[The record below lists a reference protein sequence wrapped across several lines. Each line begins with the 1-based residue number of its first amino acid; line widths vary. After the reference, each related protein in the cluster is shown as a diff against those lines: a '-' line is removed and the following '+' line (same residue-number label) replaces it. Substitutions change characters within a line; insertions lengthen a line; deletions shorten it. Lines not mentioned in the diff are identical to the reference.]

1 MLKNLFTRIGN
12 AKTTVMG
19 IATMLGS
26 ILTSLNVIAQGAF
39 DQGLAATGTLY
50 DAVVALGLAISGV
63 ILLFSKDDGV
73 AV

>member
-1 MLKNLFTRIGN
+1 MLKNFFTRLAN

-39 DQGLAATGTLY
+39 TEGLAATGTLY
-50 DAVVALGLAISGV
+50 DAVVALGLAISGI

-73 AV
+73 AI